1 MAVAQVL
8 LILVV
13 LGYVMARRLAG
24 QPYTTGR
31 LFTVPAIMVGY
42 GLYQLAS
49 VHVRADAA
57 ALLAVEALAGLA
69 FGAARGLTIRLYQ
82 RDGHLWYR
90 YTPATVALWLVAI
103 GARLGIAL
111 AAHRLGVNLP
121 GAAAFAAL
129 GVSLLGEA
137 AVVLPRARRTGVPL
151 ATGRRTARAGLRQ
164 P

>member
-1 MAVAQVL
+1 MPMAVAQIL
-8 LILVV
+8 LILVL
-13 LGYVMARRLAG
+13 LGYLVARRLAG
-24 QPYTTGR
+24 QPYTITR
-31 LFTVPAIMVGY
+31 LFTVPAILLGY
-42 GLYQLAS
+42 GLYQLTT
-49 VHVRADAA
+49 VHVSAGGA

-69 FGAARGLTIRLYQ
+69 FGVARGLTIRVYP
-82 RDGHLWYR
+82 RDGYLWYR

-111 AAHRLGVNLP
+111 AAHQPGVP
-121 GAAAFAAL
+121 AAGVFAAL

-151 ATGRRTARAGLRQ
+151 ATGRRGAQAGLRQ